1 VTSCVTKCTKLK
13 ALDDKTHCKSMG
25 YRCLVEA
32 AGIEP
37 ISKST
42 IFLNH
47 LRASVSPY
55 SLQNVAQNVAKLNLM
70 GRQITMEGTRIGK
83 GILKYFQ
90 SGGAGL
96 GKP

>member
-1 VTSCVTKCTKLK
+1 MAEEVGV
-13 ALDDKTHCKSMG
+13 
-25 YRCLVEA
+25 
-32 AGIEP
+32 EP
-37 ISKST
+37 ISKTT

-70 GRQITMEGTRIGK
+70 GEADDHGGTRIAK

-90 SGGAGL
+90 CCEAC
-96 GKP
+96 KR